1 MSLEQKMVWYLN
13 LKFTPIPIKRMT
25 DIKTTAY
32 RQKKRHQTTVAVFK
46 LHLYSITEFLAYLVP
61 GAFIIL
67 FFENNFPPFA

>member
-1 MSLEQKMVWYLN
+1 
-13 LKFTPIPIKRMT
+13 MT